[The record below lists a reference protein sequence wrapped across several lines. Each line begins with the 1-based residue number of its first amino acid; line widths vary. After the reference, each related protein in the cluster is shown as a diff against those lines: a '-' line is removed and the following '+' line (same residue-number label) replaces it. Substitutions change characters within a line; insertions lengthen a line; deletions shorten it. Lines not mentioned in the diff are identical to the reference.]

1 MTLWFDVARVAIVI
15 NLVLLLG
22 LGYVW
27 GRNYAKFR
35 SKHTL
40 GLLLFSAILLVE
52 NGFALYIYTL
62 DPVLSV
68 WIAQVPPPAQRAMTL
83 LRVSEAA
90 ALGVLTWATW
100 D

>member
-1 MTLWFDVARVAIVI
+1 MSFWYDVARIAIVI

-27 GRNYAKFR
+27 VKNYLQFR

-40 GLLLFSAILLVE
+40 GLVLFAAMLFLE
-52 NGFALYIYTL
+52 NALALYLYML
-62 DPVLSV
+62 DPVLSA
-68 WIAQVPPPAQRAMTL
+68 WMADVPVSPQRLMTL
-83 LRVSEAA
+83 LRAFEAA
-90 ALGVLTWATW
+90 ALAFLAWVTW

>member
-1 MTLWFDVARVAIVI
+1 MTLSFDVARIAIVI

-27 GRNYAKFR
+27 GSNYLRFR

-40 GLLLFSAILLVE
+40 GLLLFSAMLFVE
-52 NGFALYIYTL
+52 NGFALYFYML

-68 WIAQVPPPAQRAMTL
+68 WITGIPDIAQQAMTI
-83 LRVSEAA
+83 LRVLESA
-90 ALGVLTWATW
+90 ALAFLTWVTW